1 MLVRKII
8 FPVLILLIS
17 NSLSSQCFKD
27 QQLQNGR
34 VRNAYKEKESV
45 ILNMLQSKG
54 LDINTMEIFIRAFK
68 KEKKLEVWGRDSLHK
83 EFVFLKEY
91 RICRASGQAGP
102 KRKQGDGQIPEGFYT
117 IDRFNPWSQFH
128 LSLGLN
134 YPNKSDKIL
143 SDKKHPGGDIF
154 IHGSCVTI
162 GCLPMTNDKIK
173 EIYILAVEAKNNGQQ
188 YIPVHVFPV
197 KMDGDIYLELIE
209 KYAGDEDLLEF
220 WRNLE
225 EGYLYFEMNR
235 IVPEFTVNEEGIH
248 CF

>member
-17 NSLSSQCFKD
+17 NFLSSQCFKD

-54 LDINTMEIFIRAFK
+54 LDINAMEIFIRAFK

-91 RICRASGQAGP
+91 RICRTSGQEGP

-134 YPNKSDKIL
+134 YPNRSDKIL

>member
-17 NSLSSQCFKD
+17 NFLSSQCFKD

-54 LDINTMEIFIRAFK
+54 LDINAMEIFIRAFK

-91 RICRASGQAGP
+91 RICRTSGQEGP

-134 YPNKSDKIL
+134 YPNRSDKIL

-173 EIYILAVEAKNNGQQ
+173 EIYIMAVEATNNGQQ

-197 KMDGDIYLELIE
+197 KMDGDKYLELIE